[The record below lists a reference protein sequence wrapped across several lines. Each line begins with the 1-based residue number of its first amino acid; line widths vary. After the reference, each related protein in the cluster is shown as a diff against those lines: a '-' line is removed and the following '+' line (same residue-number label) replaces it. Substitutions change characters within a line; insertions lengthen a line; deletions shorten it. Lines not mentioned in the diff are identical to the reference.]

1 MTFAYSVPPV
11 LALRFLLG
19 FFESVFGPVLL
30 TITVQW
36 YVKSEQ
42 PAVQAIWQSMLGAA
56 IVVISLLAYG
66 FYHVQYDGGAGLRG
80 WQWLFTTVAIISFI
94 SSGTWTIYIY
104 GSRRFADCSI

>member
-1 MTFAYSVPPV
+1 MTFSFEVPPV

-36 YVKSEQ
+36 YLLSEQ

-56 IVVISLLAYG
+56 ITLISLMAYG
-66 FYHVQYDGGAGLRG
+66 FYHVQHDGGAGLRG
-80 WQWLFTTVAIISFI
+80 WQWLFLTVAILSFI
-94 SSGTWTIYIY
+94 SSCKLL
-104 GSRRFADCSI
+104 SKR

>member
-1 MTFAYSVPPV
+1 MTFSFAVPPV

-36 YVKSEQ
+36 YLLAEQ

-56 IVVISLLAYG
+56 ITLISLMAYG
-66 FYHVQYDGGAGLRG
+66 FYHVDYEGGAGLRG
-80 WQWLFTTVAIISFI
+80 WQWLFLTVAILSFI
-94 SSGTWTIYIY
+94 SSGEYNTVNGRYLT
-104 GSRRFADCSI
+104 S